1 MRQVMIRTPWTQFNF
16 RVKSFTR
23 KQQAFCCWL
32 IYGVLLMILSFNP
45 TIGSAQQTA
54 PAPTA
59 PSQPTIAGATQS
71 PAEKQDSPDENTK
84 SVNNPFT
91 PEGVNSSKQMMS
103 RAEVEKLLAEQEV
116 RLKKEFNGGM
126 SVDEISKMIANATVS
141 SAASNPDSF
150 IGCVNG
156 VPLYRV
162 DDGTLNLGAH
172 EPDEIKAQR
181 CGK

>member
-1 MRQVMIRTPWTQFNF
+1 MIRKQWTQFNF
-16 RVKSFTR
+16 RVELFTR
-23 KQQAFCCWL
+23 KQQGFCCYLCYAALL
-32 IYGVLLMILSFNP
+32 ILLCFNP
-45 TIGSAQQTA
+45 TMSFAEQVA
-54 PAPTA
+54 PLA
-59 PSQPTIAGATQS
+59 PSSAPKNVS
-71 PAEKQDSPDENTK
+71 PMPNQAVKQDMPDDATK

-91 PEGVNSSKQMMS
+91 PEGVNSNAQMMS
-103 RAEVEKLLAEQEV
+103 RAEVEKLLAEQEL

-141 SAASNPDSF
+141 SAASNPNSF

-162 DDGTLNLGAH
+162 DDGTLTLGIH
-172 EPDEIKAQR
+172 EADEIKAQR